1 MRSSEFLK
9 DLERPKEADLQHCTS
24 PIRSNNT
31 NMKRNDRSLGVS
43 NIATL
48 NMARMW
54 LVLKPPK

>member
-9 DLERPKEADLQHCTS
+9 DLEKPKEADLQHCTC

-48 NMARMW
+48 NMARML
-54 LVLKPPK
+54 LVVKSLK